1 MDVEPQ
7 AVTRAVPERL
17 SQSMRDEYLSRG
29 PIHISRRHPRFDGL
43 DRRGLRVTNRRMES
57 DGVW

>member
-17 SQSMRDEYLSRG
+17 SQSVPDKHPSRG
-29 PIHISRRHPRFDGL
+29 PIDIGRCHPGFDGI
-43 DRRGLRVTNRRMES
+43 DRRRLRLVNRGMKSAGLR
-57 DGVW
+57 

>member
-17 SQSMRDEYLSRG
+17 SQPMRNEYLSRG
-29 PIHISRRHPRFDGL
+29 PIDLGRRRSRFDGI
-43 DRRGLRVTNRRMES
+43 DRRRLRLVNRAMES
-57 DGVW
+57 TGL

>member
-17 SQSMRDEYLSRG
+17 SQPVRNEHQSRG
-29 PIHISRRHPRFDGL
+29 PIDLGRRRSRLDGI
-43 DRRGLRVTNRRMES
+43 DCRRLRVPDRSMKP

>member
-17 SQSMRDEYLSRG
+17 SQPMPDKHPSRG
-29 PIHISRRHPRFDGL
+29 PIHIGRCHPGSDGIDCRRLRLVNRGMKSA
-43 DRRGLRVTNRRMES
+43 GLR
-57 DGVW
+57 